1 MKVTVANSEKE
12 FYSLVAWRIV
22 SQIIT
27 KKKSV
32 IGMSTG
38 RTTGGIHKSLE
49 NIYKEN
55 PFDTSEL
62 SVFNLDEI
70 INISREYFGSCY
82 YMILNEVVKPL
93 NIPIENFIMPP
104 THSKDFEGECKKFE
118 DKIERCGGIDL
129 QILGIGENGHLG
141 FNQPGTS
148 FGQTTWLSYMDKDL
162 DKRIRSETNS
172 KADADL
178 RGLTIGTK
186 NIMHSKKIILA
197 ANGARKSSIIKEAL
211 YGNIDESVPASVLQ
225 LHPECEV
232 ILDPAAAAEL

>member
-1 MKVTVANSEKE
+1 MKITIANNEKE
-12 FYSLVAWRIV
+12 FYSMVAWRIV

-27 KKKSV
+27 KKTSTV
-32 IGMSTG
+32 GMSTG
-38 RTTGGIHKSLE
+38 RTTEGIHKALAS
-49 NIYKEN
+49 IYKEN
-55 PFDTSEL
+55 PFETSQL
-62 SVFNLDEI
+62 TVFNLDEI

-93 NIPIENFIMPP
+93 NIPIKNFIMPP
-104 THSKDFEGECKKFE
+104 TYSDDFESECRKFE
-118 DKIERCGGIDL
+118 DGIANSGGIDL

-148 FGQTTWLSYMDKDL
+148 FGQTTWLSYMDKNL

-172 KADADL
+172 TDDADL

-186 NIMHSKKIILA
+186 NIMQSKKIILA
-197 ANGARKSSIIKEAL
+197 ANGARKASIIKAAL
-211 YGNIDESVPASVLQ
+211 YGRVDESIPASVLQ
-225 LHPECEV
+225 LHPDCEV